1 MNCIEYYKQIGVD
14 ITPLSIDER
23 NAIAS
28 LFFREYGILQ
38 RRVRGNFGDNFEKK
52 EMIVDG

>member
-28 LFFREYGILQ
+28 LFLENMVFSKEELEEI
-38 RRVRGNFGDNFEKK
+38 FGDNFEKRK
-52 EMIVDG
+52 